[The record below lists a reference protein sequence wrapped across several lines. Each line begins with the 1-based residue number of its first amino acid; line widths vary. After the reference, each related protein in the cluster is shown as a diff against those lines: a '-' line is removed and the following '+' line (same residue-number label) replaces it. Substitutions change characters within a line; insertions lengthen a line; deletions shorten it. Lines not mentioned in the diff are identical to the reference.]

1 MLAPMK
7 LRDTPAM
14 LRRDFLELAL
24 ASSLTPHLFP
34 QSQGNTGAQQE
45 FPVVNGLTRD
55 VVDFILK
62 TSYGDIPLE
71 VIELGKKSILDG
83 LGLSLAGSAAESGH
97 IAREFIRRSELC
109 GGSATVSGTG
119 MKVPPRF
126 AAFLNG
132 ISIHAFDFDD
142 TQLAVGPG
150 RVYGLLMHPTV
161 TALPPALAV
170 GEAAGVSGRELMLAY
185 HLGVEVETKI
195 ALAISPHSYHSHITG
210 ICGPFGSAAAGIKL
224 RKLDENQSL
233 NAFGVAATAGGG
245 LRTNFGTMSKPFHA
259 GHAAE
264 GGLIAVELA
273 ALGWTASHTV
283 LEDPGGFFNAYGG
296 AYEFEPDFL
305 TKQLGNPW
313 LFARP
318 GVSIKPF
325 PCGSLTHPGMDE
337 MLRLIHQHNI
347 APQQVESVDVGTNE
361 FALGSL
367 IHHDPHTSLE
377 AKFSMEFCL
386 AILLLE
392 RKAGLTE
399 FTDAVVNRPDVQA
412 MIRRI
417 HYSASS
423 AAASAGL
430 NTMST
435 IMHIHMKD
443 GRTFSGHAEFA
454 LGSPQHPM
462 SYQQVADKFRGCAE
476 FAHWPKAKSEK
487 IIEMVRTLESIADI
501 RRLTALL
508 GADKG

>member
-1 MLAPMK
+1 
-7 LRDTPAM
+7 M

-24 ASSLTPHLFP
+24 TSSVVPHLFP
-34 QSQGNTGAQQE
+34 QNQNSTDAQQA
-45 FPVVNGLTRD
+45 FPVVKDLTRGAIA
-55 VVDFILK
+55 FILK
-62 TSYGDIPLE
+62 TEYSDIPSE

-97 IAREFIRRSELC
+97 ISREFIRNSELC
-109 GGSATVSGTG
+109 GGSSSVSGTS
-119 MKVPPRF
+119 MRVPPRF

-170 GEAAGVSGRELMLAY
+170 GETTGASGKDLMLAY
-185 HLGVEVETKI
+185 HLGVEIECKM

-233 NAFGVAATAGGG
+233 NAFGVAAVAGGG
-245 LRTNFGTMSKPFHA
+245 LRTNFGTMTKPFHA

-264 GGLIAVELA
+264 GGLVAVDLA

-296 AYEFEPDFL
+296 AYEFEPEFL
-305 TKQLGNPW
+305 TRQLGNPW
-313 LFARP
+313 VFANP

-337 MLRLIHQHNI
+337 MLRLIRQYSI
-347 APQQVESVDVGTNE
+347 KPQDVESVDVGTNS

-367 IHHDPHTSLE
+367 IQHTPHTSLE

-386 AILLLE
+386 AILLIE
-392 RKAGLTE
+392 GKAGLSQ
-399 FTDAVVNRPDVQA
+399 FTDAVVNQPDVQA

-417 HYSASS
+417 HYSGSS
-423 AAASAGL
+423 EAASAGL

-435 IMHIHMKD
+435 IIQIHLKD
-443 GRTFSGHAEFA
+443 GRTISGHAKYA

-462 SYQQVADKFRGCAE
+462 SYEQVADKFRGCAE
-476 FAHWPKAKSEK
+476 FAHWPKEKSER
-487 IIEMVRTLESIADI
+487 IIEMVRSLESIRDI
-501 RRLTALL
+501 RQLTSLL
-508 GADKG
+508 RAEKE

>member
-1 MLAPMK
+1 
-7 LRDTPAM
+7 M
-14 LRRDFLELAL
+14 LRREFFELAI
-24 ASSLTPHLFP
+24 ASSFTPHLFP
-34 QSQGNTGAQQE
+34 QSQRGAPPGQA
-45 FPVVNGLTRD
+45 FPVVNGLTRE

-62 TSYGDIPLE
+62 TGYGDIPSE

-83 LGLSLAGSAAESGH
+83 LGLSLAGSAAASGH
-97 IAREFIRRSELC
+97 IAREFIRWSELC
-109 GGSATVSGTG
+109 GGNSTVSGTT

-132 ISIHAFDFDD
+132 VAIHAFDFDD
-142 TQLAVGPG
+142 TQLATGPG

-161 TALPPALAV
+161 TALPPALAI
-170 GEAAGVSGRELMLAY
+170 GEGAGVSGKDLMLAY
-185 HLGVEVETKI
+185 HLGVEVECKI
-195 ALAISPHSYHSHITG
+195 ALAISPGSYHFHITG

-245 LRTNFGTMSKPFHA
+245 LRTNFGTMTKPFHA

-264 GGLIAVELA
+264 GGLVAIELA

-283 LEDPGGFFNAYGG
+283 LEATGGFFNAFGG
-296 AYEFEPDFL
+296 GYEFEPDFL

-313 LFARP
+313 VFANP

-337 MLRLIHQHNI
+337 MLRLIHQYNI
-347 APQQVESVDVGTNE
+347 VPQDVESVDVGTNE

-367 IHHDPHTSLE
+367 IRHDPHTSLE

-386 AILLLE
+386 AILLIE
-392 RKAGLTE
+392 RKAGLAQ

-412 MIRRI
+412 MIQRI

-435 IMHIHMKD
+435 ILHIHLKD
-443 GRTFSGHAEFA
+443 GRDISGHAEYA

-462 SYQQVADKFRGCAE
+462 SYEQVADKFRGCAE
-476 FAHWPKAKSEK
+476 FVHWPKEKSER
-487 IIEMVRTLESIADI
+487 IIDAVRTLETVEDI
-501 RRLTALL
+501 RQLTSLL
-508 GADKG
+508 STDKG

>member
-1 MLAPMK
+1 
-7 LRDTPAM
+7 M
-14 LRRDFLELAL
+14 LRREFFELAI
-24 ASSLTPHLFP
+24 ASSLAPSLLPAGQSGTNSQQTFP
-34 QSQGNTGAQQE
+34 E
-45 FPVVNGLTRD
+45 VKGLTGD

-62 TSYGDIPLE
+62 TSYGEIPAE
-71 VIELGKKSILDG
+71 VIEVGKKSILDG
-83 LGLSLAGSAAESGH
+83 LGLSLAGSVAESGH
-97 IAREFIRRSELC
+97 IAREFISGSQLC
-109 GGSATVSGTG
+109 GGSSTVSGTK

-132 ISIHAFDFDD
+132 VSIHAFDFDD

-161 TALPPALAV
+161 TALPPALAA
-170 GEAAGVSGRELMLAY
+170 GEPAGISGKDLMLAY
-185 HLGVEVETKI
+185 HLGTEVECKI

-224 RKLDENQSL
+224 RKLNEDQSL

-245 LRTNFGTMSKPFHA
+245 LRTNFGTMTKPFHA

-264 GGLIAVELA
+264 GGLVAVDLA
-273 ALGWTASHTV
+273 ALGWTASHTA
-283 LEDPGGFFNAYGG
+283 LEAPGGFFNAYGG

-313 LFARP
+313 VFASP

-337 MLRLIHQHNI
+337 MLRLIHQYNI
-347 APQQVESVDVGTNE
+347 EPQEVESVDVGTNK

-367 IHHDPHTSLE
+367 IQHEPHTSLE

-386 AILLLE
+386 AILLIE
-392 RKAGLTE
+392 RKAGLSQ
-399 FTDAVVNRPDVQA
+399 FTDTVVNRPDVQA
-412 MIRRI
+412 MIHRI

-423 AAASAGL
+423 AAESAGL

-435 IMHIHMKD
+435 IIQIHLKG
-443 GRTFSGHAEFA
+443 GRTISGHAEYA

-462 SYQQVADKFRGCAE
+462 SYEQVADKFRGCAE
-476 FAHWPKAKSEK
+476 YVHWPKEKSEK
-487 IIEMVRTLESIADI
+487 IIEAVRKLESMADI
-501 RRLTALL
+501 RELTSLL
-508 GADKG
+508 SL

>member
-1 MLAPMK
+1 
-7 LRDTPAM
+7 M
-14 LRRDFLELAL
+14 LRREFFELAIAAGIAPSL
-24 ASSLTPHLFP
+24 LPQDQSSTG
-34 QSQGNTGAQQE
+34 SQQA
-45 FPVVNGLTRD
+45 FPVVKGLTRE
-55 VVDFILK
+55 VVDFILR
-62 TSYGDIPLE
+62 TNYRDIPAE

-83 LGLSLAGSAAESGH
+83 LGLSLAGSRAESGH
-97 IAREFIRRSELC
+97 ISRDFIRGSDLC
-109 GGSATVSGTG
+109 GGSSTVSGTE

-132 ISIHAFDFDD
+132 VSIHAFDFDD

-161 TALPPALAV
+161 TALPPALAA
-170 GEAAGVSGRELMLAY
+170 GEAEGISGKDLMLAY
-185 HLGVEVETKI
+185 HLGVEVECKI

-233 NAFGVAATAGGG
+233 NALGVAATAGGG
-245 LRTNFGTMSKPFHA
+245 LRTNFGTMTKPFHA

-264 GGLIAVELA
+264 GGLVAVGLA
-273 ALGWTASHTV
+273 AGGWTASHTV

-305 TKQLGNPW
+305 TRQLGNPW
-313 LFARP
+313 VFQNP

-337 MLRLIHQHNI
+337 MLRLIHQYNI
-347 APQQVESVDVGTNE
+347 KPQDVDSVDVGTNE

-367 IHHDPHTSLE
+367 IRHDPHTSLE

-386 AILLLE
+386 AILLIE
-392 RKAGLTE
+392 RKAGLSE

-412 MIRRI
+412 MIHRI
-417 HYSASS
+417 HYSASK

-435 IMHIHMKD
+435 IIHIHLKD
-443 GRTFSGHAEFA
+443 GRTISGHAEFA

-462 SYQQVADKFRGCAE
+462 SYEQVADKFRGCAE
-476 FAHWPKAKSEK
+476 FANWPKEKSEK
-487 IIEMVRTLESIADI
+487 IIDRVRTLESVNDI
-501 RRLTALL
+501 RQLTSLL
-508 GADKG
+508 SGKKA

>member
-1 MLAPMK
+1 
-7 LRDTPAM
+7 M
-14 LRRDFLELAL
+14 LRREFFELAL
-24 ASSLTPHLFP
+24 TSSLTPNLFS
-34 QSQGNTGAQQE
+34 QSQGNPESQE
-45 FPVVNGLTRD
+45 AFPVVPNLTRR

-62 TSYGDIPLE
+62 TEYGDIPAE
-71 VIELGKKSILDG
+71 VIDLGKKSILDG
-83 LGLSLAGSAAESGH
+83 LGLSLAGSVADSGH
-97 IAREFIRRSELC
+97 ISREFIRNSDLC
-109 GGSATVSGTG
+109 GGSSTVSGTS
-119 MKVPPRF
+119 MKAPPRF

-161 TALPPALAV
+161 TALPPALALGEV
-170 GEAAGVSGRELMLAY
+170 GAVSGKDLMLAY
-185 HLGVEVETKI
+185 HLGVEVECKI
-195 ALAISPHSYHSHITG
+195 ALAISPRSYHSHITG

-245 LRTNFGTMSKPFHA
+245 LRTNFGTMTKPFHA

-264 GGLIAVELA
+264 GGLVAVDLA

-283 LEDPGGFFNAYGG
+283 LEAPGGFFNAYGG

-305 TKQLGNPW
+305 TRQLGNPW
-313 LFARP
+313 VFASP

-337 MLRLIHQHNI
+337 MLRLIRQYNI
-347 APQQVESVDVGTNE
+347 TPQQVESVDVGTNR

-386 AILLLE
+386 AILLIE
-392 RKAGLTE
+392 RKAGLSQ

-412 MIRRI
+412 MIHRI

-435 IMHIHMKD
+435 IIHIHLKD
-443 GRTFSGHAEFA
+443 GRTISGHAEYA

-462 SYQQVADKFRGCAE
+462 TYEQVADKFRGCAE
-476 FAHWPKAKSEK
+476 FAHWPKEKSEK
-487 IIEMVRTLESIADI
+487 IIEMVRTLESVDDI
-501 RRLTALL
+501 RPLSSLL
-508 GADKG
+508 SAEKG

>member
-1 MLAPMK
+1 
-7 LRDTPAM
+7 M
-14 LRRDFLELAL
+14 LRRDFFELAL
-24 ASSLTPHLFP
+24 ASSLTPYLFS
-34 QSQGNTGAQQE
+34 QSQNNPVSQE
-45 FPVVNGLTRD
+45 AFPVVPNLTRG

-62 TSYGDIPLE
+62 TEYGDIPAE
-71 VIELGKKSILDG
+71 VIDLGKKSILDG
-83 LGLSLAGSAAESGH
+83 LGLSLAGSVADSGH
-97 IAREFIRRSELC
+97 ISREFIRNSDLC
-109 GGSATVSGTG
+109 GGSSTVSGTS

-161 TALPPALAV
+161 TALPPAFAL
-170 GEAAGVSGRELMLAY
+170 GETAAVSGKDLMLAY
-185 HLGVEVETKI
+185 HLGVEVECKI

-224 RKLDENQSL
+224 RKLDQVQSL
-233 NAFGVAATAGGG
+233 NAIGVAATAGGG
-245 LRTNFGTMSKPFHA
+245 LRTNFGTMTKPFHA

-264 GGLIAVELA
+264 GGLVAVDLA

-283 LEDPGGFFNAYGG
+283 LEAPGGFFNAYGG

-305 TKQLGNPW
+305 TRQLGNPW
-313 LFARP
+313 VFASP

-337 MLRLIHQHNI
+337 MLRLIRQYNI
-347 APQQVESVDVGTNE
+347 TPQEVESVDVGTNR

-386 AILLLE
+386 AILLIE
-392 RKAGLTE
+392 RKAGLSQ
-399 FTDAVVNRPDVQA
+399 FTDAVVNRPNVQA
-412 MIRRI
+412 MIHRI

-435 IMHIHMKD
+435 IIHIHLRD
-443 GRTFSGHAEFA
+443 GRTISGHAEYA

-462 SYQQVADKFRGCAE
+462 SYEQVADKFRGCAE
-476 FAHWPKAKSEK
+476 YAHWPKEKTEK
-487 IIEMVRTLESIADI
+487 IIQMVRTLESIGDI
-501 RRLTALL
+501 RQLTSLL
-508 GADKG
+508 SAEKG

>member
-1 MLAPMK
+1 
-7 LRDTPAM
+7 M
-14 LRRDFLELAL
+14 LRREFFELAM
-24 ASSLTPHLFP
+24 ASVVAPHLFP
-34 QSQGNTGAQQE
+34 SSQSETASQQP
-45 FPVVNGLTRD
+45 FPVVDGLTRE
-55 VVDFILK
+55 VVDFILR
-62 TSYGDIPLE
+62 TNYSDIPAE

-83 LGLSLAGSAAESGH
+83 LGLSLAGSQAESGH
-97 IAREFIRRSELC
+97 IAREFIRGSELC
-109 GGSATVSGTG
+109 RGSSTVSGTS

-142 TQLAVGPG
+142 TQLAVGPD

-161 TALPPALAV
+161 TALPPAFAI
-170 GEAAGVSGRELMLAY
+170 GETAGVSGKDLMLAY
-185 HLGVEVETKI
+185 HLGAEVECKI
-195 ALAISPHSYHSHITG
+195 ALAISPRSYHSHITG

-245 LRTNFGTMSKPFHA
+245 LRTNFGTMTKPFHA

-264 GGLIAVELA
+264 GGLVAVELA
-273 ALGWTASHTV
+273 ALGWTASHTA
-283 LEDPGGFFNAYGG
+283 LEAPGGFFNAYGG
-296 AYEFEPDFL
+296 AQEYEPDFL

-313 LFARP
+313 VFSSP

-337 MLRLIHQHNI
+337 MLRMI
-347 APQQVESVDVGTNE
+347 QQYDIKPKDVESVEVGTNK

-386 AILLLE
+386 AILLIE
-392 RKAGLTE
+392 RKAGLPQ

-412 MIRRI
+412 MIHRI
-417 HYSASS
+417 RYSASS

-435 IMHIHMKD
+435 IIHIHLKD
-443 GRTFSGHAEFA
+443 GRTLSGHAEYA

-462 SYQQVADKFRGCAE
+462 SYEQVADKFRGCAE
-476 FAHWPKAKSEK
+476 YAHWPNEKSEK
-487 IIEMVRTLESIADI
+487 IIEAVRTLESIADI
-501 RRLTALL
+501 RQLSPLL
-508 GADKG
+508 SVEKG